1 MRRRCGRLR
10 CRRVDNA
17 LLIHRYGPPANTT
30 LKDAKKGDR
39 FIFCCRLAG
48 PPPPPRFPWSHR
60 QVSPCTA
67 SHFLLP
73 GQEKVT
79 KEKATPASGSGLRP
93 DFPRSGAAP
102 GAGLQ
107 GPSLALYA
115 GAPSPL
121 AASMRLVPLRNT
133 STRPP
138 DRDRSPSRPEVRAS
152 LVWFFCR
159 VSSDTNRPFRRVSGI
174 AVEGVERHG
183 CRESRDGP
191 GTALRGVPL
200 EWRWSERTRSEAQG
214 RMQGQALLVP
224 FGATAK
230 RNPPSRAEQKARHL
244 QPQPLCNT
252 STWRQQENKSELKGN
267 TNRPPFNRH
276 TNIN

>member
-30 LKDAKKGDR
+30 LKDEPPCPATAAPKCRAPRKKGGQIY
-39 FIFCCRLAG
+39 FLTCRLAVWRS
-48 PPPPPRFPWSHR
+48 PPRFPRPNR

-67 SHFLLP
+67 SHFLLS

-79 KEKATPASGSGLRP
+79 KEKATPTSGSGLRP
-93 DFPRSGAAP
+93 DFPRCGAAP

-107 GPSLALYA
+107 GPSLTLYA

-138 DRDRSPSRPEVRAS
+138 DGERSPSRPRV
-152 LVWFFCR
+152 LWIIYFFCTDR
-159 VSSDTNRPFRRVSGI
+159 QATPTAPFRRVSGLD
-174 AVEGVERHG
+174 VEGVERHG

-191 GTALRGVPL
+191 G
-200 EWRWSERTRSEAQG
+200 
-214 RMQGQALLVP
+214 M
-224 FGATAK
+224 
-230 RNPPSRAEQKARHL
+230 PPSRRAPGMAMERTNPERSAGPDGGASPFGSFWGDCQKGPAQR
-244 QPQPLCNT
+244 
-252 STWRQQENKSELKGN
+252 GG
-267 TNRPPFNRH
+267 TNA
-276 TNIN
+276 